1 MKRRGVGGS
10 KNPPKKNRLVFH
22 SIPVGPPGSSDRVI
36 QTPSTQWNIR
46 DGHSVQKKYIVM
58 TTASIGSSPSTTHI
72 EDEAPDLNFG
82 FNLVDASTDDEEE
95 ETETAE
101 PVCPMSRFLLTLKIT
116 PLAQKTQ
123 REQLLDWRN
132 ELPQFLDEILGLD
145 GRGEAFGESTSCA
158 GCHGDMQPPQYRCPE
173 CWLSSLVCESCIV
186 ESHKEH
192 PLHRVEFWMDEGFF
206 VKVPL
211 RKLGLR
217 LQLGHEDGSR
227 CSAPTPSKG
236 DLFTIIDVHAIHEVS
251 LDFCGCGTGGRL
263 ASQLLRVRL
272 YPATTRVPTIAATFA
287 ALDYFQILS
296 FESKLNLH
304 DYYGTILRQ
313 TDNMDLKATPAR
325 EDQLRLM
332 VREWRHLHMV
342 KRAGCS
348 HDPAG
353 VEVAS
358 SKAGALA
365 LRCPACPHPGIN
377 LPNDW
382 KDVPPEKQFLYALF
396 IGMDANF
403 KLKRKGVSSETK
415 DPSLSDGAAYFVPE
429 QPYQEHL
436 EKYKHIKQ
444 EASKCVSHDAVN
456 SADTKDTRGLV
467 VTGAGAVDCTR
478 HDFKLPASMGDLQ
491 FGERYLNMDFCLFS
505 TLAATLVAL
514 VYLSYDIM
522 CQYNVNFG
530 SRMQRFPKDWSVNT
544 GKTSFKWLIPKF
556 HLPAH
561 IPKCHRQFS
570 FNFLRGCGRTE
581 GEAVER
587 AWSKLNP
594 LAWSTKEMGP
604 GSRRDTLNDHIGH
617 SNWKKIGQMGR
628 SLLTK
633 LFHAIPARAV
643 HRERLDGLEYA
654 LLNHQRS
661 GDAANDDLDPLS
673 SMTTEMLGE
682 WRKEVET
689 WEEDPEAPNPFEP
702 RVNAPTV
709 QSVRLTM
716 AQEDAKELDE
726 SLTEALL
733 PTLGYRRRKKAQLQ
747 PEITA
752 RTMIAMGLELEE
764 LQRKLTGEFK
774 ALGLHSTDLQ
784 QRKLIEKST
793 TVRRRIM
800 SWFQVQAMYIP
811 GIALLHAKD
820 AASATLEE
828 GLPDFRARLW
838 LPSEIGDLL
847 AIDSKLHEYE
857 WLLREAQA
865 NDALESVRTQLLNHA
880 FLVKKKVD
888 YASGVRENNRSDTTI
903 QNTTGKMRVYANCYR
918 VARKAL
924 WNLRADARRRSASR
938 EGRSVREITWI
949 WTALGTNVSSADKS
963 VRLDAMRI
971 EWLKYRARAMRW
983 EEEVD
988 LILEEMRRVNV
999 FLLWKASSWREK
1011 ADNFISSSQRLQ
1023 DGGKAYALHQA
1034 AMYTAMQTRNLYP
1047 VPAIRV

>member
-1 MKRRGVGGS
+1 
-10 KNPPKKNRLVFH
+10 
-22 SIPVGPPGSSDRVI
+22 
-36 QTPSTQWNIR
+36 
-46 DGHSVQKKYIVM
+46 
-58 TTASIGSSPSTTHI
+58 
-72 EDEAPDLNFG
+72 
-82 FNLVDASTDDEEE
+82 
-95 ETETAE
+95 
-101 PVCPMSRFLLTLKIT
+101 MSRFLLTLKIT

-186 ESHKEH
+186 ERHKEH
-192 PLHRVEFWMDEGFF
+192 PLHRVEFWTDEGFF

-217 LQLGHEDGSR
+217 LQLGHEDGLR

-313 TDNMDLKATPAR
+313 TDNMDLKATP
-325 EDQLRLM
+325 
-332 VREWRHLHMV
+332 VSCPEWRHLHMV
-342 KRAGCS
+342 KRAGCG

-382 KDVPPEKQFLYALF
+382 KDVPPEKRFLYALF

-522 CQYNVNFG
+522 CQYNVNFR

-581 GEAVER
+581 EEAVER

-604 GSRRDTLNDHIGH
+604 GSRWDTLNDHIGH
-617 SNWKKIGQMGR
+617 SNWKKI
-628 SLLTK
+628 
-633 LFHAIPARAV
+633 AV

-661 GDAANDDLDPLS
+661 GDAANDDLDPLN

-733 PTLGYRRRKKAQLQ
+733 PTLG
-747 PEITA
+747 
-752 RTMIAMGLELEE
+752 
-764 LQRKLTGEFK
+764 RKLTGEFK

-820 AASATLEE
+820 AASATSEE

-888 YASGVRENNRSDTTI
+888 YASGVCENNRSDTTI
-903 QNTTGKMRVYANCYR
+903 QNTTGKMRVYANRYR

-924 WNLRADARRRSASR
+924 WNLRGFVEDQPASFFEHFKELKDEDCKPMPVDVLQVR

-971 EWLKYRARAMRW
+971 QWLKYRARAMRW

-1023 DGGKAYALHQA
+1023 DGGKAYALRQA
-1034 AMYTAMQTRNLYP
+1034 AMYTPMQTRNLYLWRFVDDWLQKEE
-1047 VPAIRV
+1047 VPRVRRWYSAVVRPKDAPSNVFY